1 MSPGGVRRPHGP
13 ISGGRPSGVARS
25 HGTFSSAIV
34 IVSRPVSGREIG
46 FEPPPDQ
53 FRAELPGAVAPPD
66 CVIERAAAE
75 AIVPFVEF
83 LQPIVTVAA
92 EKAVDREAVGERDLP
107 ACARFCA
114 IFQIDIGSGEIGRGL
129 DQPHADQMALQLGRA
144 IERAE
149 GAEIAGARGWRGAP
163 ERQPGA

>member
-1 MSPGGVRRPHGP
+1 M
-13 ISGGRPSGVARS
+13 
-25 HGTFSSAIV
+25 
-34 IVSRPVSGREIG
+34 
-46 FEPPPDQ
+46 
-53 FRAELPGAVAPPD
+53 
-66 CVIERAAAE
+66 
-75 AIVPFVEF
+75 EF

-107 ACARFCA
+107 ACARSCA
-114 IFQIDIGSGEIGRGL
+114 IFQIDVGSGEIGRGL

-149 GAEIAGARGWRGAP
+149 GAEIAGACGWRGAP